1 MSYNQPKLSAC
12 TYWNP
17 NGITFPNDTK
27 VKFVSY
33 SIFVDRNNTI
43 YLADY
48 SIGRVYE
55 WREGSAAVA
64 RTTFDDLVQPRSLFV
79 TIDGAIYVDN
89 GAKGKVEKWAL
100 NATKSMVVMN
110 VSSACYGLFV
120 DTANNLYC
128 SLGLENRVVKQSL
141 DDGTNIVKTVAGN
154 GSCGTAFSMICE
166 PRRLFV
172 SINFD
177 LYVADCFNQRIRLFK
192 FGEIIGITVVGDV
205 ESLSIRL
212 SCPAAIFVDADGHLF
227 IVEQGNHRI
236 IGSNSNGFYCL
247 AGCSGLKGGTSDQLN
262 LPFTAAFDSYGNIFV
277 ADPYNYRIQKF
288 NLMINTNG
296 K

>member
-1 MSYNQPKLSAC
+1 MICRP
-12 TYWNP
+12 T
-17 NGITFPNDTK
+17 T
-27 VKFVSY
+27 
-33 SIFVDRNNTI
+33 IFVN
-43 YLADY
+43 
-48 SIGRVYE
+48 
-55 WREGSAAVA
+55 
-64 RTTFDDLVQPRSLFV
+64 
-79 TIDGAIYVDN
+79 
-89 GAKGKVEKWAL
+89 
-100 NATKSMVVMN
+100 
-110 VSSACYGLFV
+110 
-120 DTANNLYC
+120 
-128 SLGLENRVVKQSL
+128 
-141 DDGTNIVKTVAGN
+141 
-154 GSCGTAFSMICE
+154 
-166 PRRLFV
+166 
-172 SINFD
+172 INFD
-177 LYVADCFNQRIRLFK
+177 LYVADCNNQRIRLFK